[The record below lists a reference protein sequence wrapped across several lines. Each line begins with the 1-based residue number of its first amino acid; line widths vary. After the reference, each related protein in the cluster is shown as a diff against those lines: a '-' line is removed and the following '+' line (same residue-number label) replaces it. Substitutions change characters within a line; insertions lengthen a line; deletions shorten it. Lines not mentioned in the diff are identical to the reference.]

1 MANIKKGDTVQV
13 ITGEAA
19 GVRGVVHRIDA
30 KNERVVVAG
39 ANLVKKHQKPTGN
52 KRTQVGI
59 IEFEAPIHLSNVMI
73 VCPHCNELTR
83 VSYEIDPDGHKTRVC
98 KNGDRLDS

>member
-1 MANIKKGDTVQV
+1 MAKIKKGDTVEV

-19 GVRGVVHRIDA
+19 GVRGVVQRVDA
-30 KNERVVVAG
+30 KSERLVVAG

-52 KRTQVGI
+52 NRTQVGI
-59 IEFEAPIHLSNVMI
+59 IEFEAPIHVSNVMV

-83 VSYEIDPDGHKTRVC
+83 VGYQIDPDGHKARIC